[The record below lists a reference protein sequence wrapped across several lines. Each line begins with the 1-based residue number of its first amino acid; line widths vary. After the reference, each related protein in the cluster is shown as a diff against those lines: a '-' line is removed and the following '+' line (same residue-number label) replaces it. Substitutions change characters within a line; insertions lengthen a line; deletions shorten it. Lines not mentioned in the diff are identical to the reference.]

1 MTTSRK
7 IAWGLAWICLGI
19 AALGLAADGAL
30 HDALAQNPFGG
41 SRAAP
46 DAQVGGIVGW
56 LLTKQ
61 SQFYREMSSTIRAA
75 KADGSAVWTL
85 LAISFA
91 YGIFHAAGP
100 GHGKTVISSYLVAN
114 EETARRGIALSFVS
128 ALMQSLVAVL
138 IVGIGAWLLN
148 VTASTMCGAERVI
161 EIASYALIA
170 AFGLRL
176 VWTKGRGFMAAL
188 HTVYGRSR
196 LQPALV
202 LANAAAL
209 EHGHDHHAHD
219 HHAHDHHTHDHSV
232 SGHHHHHDH
241 AHDHDHD
248 HVHDEHCGHSH
259 GPEPAQLA
267 GPGGW
272 QRGLSAVFT
281 VGIRPCSGAILVLVF
296 ALAQGLFWAG
306 IAATFV
312 MGLGTA
318 ITVAAI
324 AVIAVSAKGLA
335 QRMTAGRDGSG
346 ALVMRG
352 IEFGAAG
359 LVLLFGV
366 GLLLGYIAAERVT
379 CF

>member
-7 IAWGLAWICLGI
+7 IAWDLAWIFLGI
-19 AALGLAADGAL
+19 AAVGVIADGTL

-41 SRAAP
+41 ARAAP

-56 LLTKQ
+56 LLSKQ
-61 SQFYREMSSTIRAA
+61 SEFYREMSATIRAA

-176 VWTKGRGFMAAL
+176 VWTKGRGFIEAL
-188 HTVYGRSR
+188 QTVYGRSGS
-196 LQPALV
+196 QPALV

-209 EHGHDHHAHD
+209 EHGHDDHAHGHHAHD
-219 HHAHDHHTHDHSV
+219 HGA
-232 SGHHHHHDH
+232 SGHHHRHDH

-335 QRMTAGRDGSG
+335 QRMSAGRDGGG

-359 LVLLFGV
+359 LVLLFGA

>member
-1 MTTSRK
+1 
-7 IAWGLAWICLGI
+7 
-19 AALGLAADGAL
+19 AL
-30 HDALAQNPFGG
+30 HALMAQNPFGG
-41 SRAAP
+41 PRPAAAEP
-46 DAQVGGIVGW
+46 QVGGLVGW
-56 LLTKQ
+56 LLAKQ
-61 SQFYREMSSTIRAA
+61 SEFYREMSATIRAA
-75 KADGSAVWTL
+75 KSDGSAVWTL

-100 GHGKTVISSYLVAN
+100 GHGKAVISSYLVAN
-114 EETARRGIALSFVS
+114 QETARRGIALSFAS
-128 ALMQSLVAVL
+128 ALMQSLVAVV
-138 IVGIGAWLLN
+138 IVGICALLLN
-148 VTASTMCGAERVI
+148 ATAKTMCGAEKVI

-170 AFGLRL
+170 AFGARL
-176 VWTKGRGFMAAL
+176 VWTKGGGLLRALQAAQP
-188 HTVYGRSR
+188 V
-196 LQPALV
+196 PALA
-202 LANAAAL
+202 LAG
-209 EHGHDHHAHD
+209 HHDHGDQGHDHHHD
-219 HHAHDHHTHDHSV
+219 HHDHHDHSH
-232 SGHHHHHDH
+232 SHAQTAHHDHAHHGHAHSPDDHGHEHHHHHDEP
-241 AHDHDHD
+241 

-259 GPEPAQLA
+259 GPVPGELA

-272 QRGLSAVFT
+272 RRGLAAIFT
-281 VGIRPCSGAILVLVF
+281 LGIRPCSGAILVLVF

-318 ITVAAI
+318 ITVATI

-335 QRMTAGRDGSG
+335 QRMTAGRESSG

-352 IEFGAAG
+352 VEFGAAG

>member
-7 IAWGLAWICLGI
+7 MAWDLAWICLGI

-46 DAQVGGIVGW
+46 DAQIGGIVGW

-61 SQFYREMSSTIRAA
+61 SEFYREMSSTIRAA
-75 KADGSAVWTL
+75 KADGSAIWTL

-176 VWTKGRGFMAAL
+176 VWTKGRGFMAAV
-188 HTVYGRSR
+188 HTVYGRSGP
-196 LQPALV
+196 QPALV

-209 EHGHDHHAHD
+209 EHGHDDHAHGHHAHD
-219 HHAHDHHTHDHSV
+219 HGA

-241 AHDHDHD
+241 AHDHE

-281 VGIRPCSGAILVLVF
+281 VGIRPCSGDRKSVV
-296 ALAQGLFWAG
+296 
-306 IAATFV
+306 
-312 MGLGTA
+312 
-318 ITVAAI
+318 
-324 AVIAVSAKGLA
+324 
-335 QRMTAGRDGSG
+335 
-346 ALVMRG
+346 
-352 IEFGAAG
+352 
-359 LVLLFGV
+359 
-366 GLLLGYIAAERVT
+366 
-379 CF
+379 